1 MARLDFCPLP
11 VDQMHG
17 GQTEW
22 RMSKIHI
29 FIISSLIGF
38 TTLPVY
44 AGQVTDAA
52 VAAEKFADEGK
63 FDDALAKINEAK
75 DSIWNASPL
84 IIHNATI
91 VSADPAGYGIYDIRP
106 NNEFKADEKII
117 IYSEPAGFAYGRD
130 GDFYVIELALDFEI
144 KDSSGASLA
153 KQADFSKWTI
163 RSRVPNKEF
172 MGKLDYSF
180 NGIKPGD
187 YEVITTVRDKNAD
200 SSAEF
205 STKFKIVP

>member
-1 MARLDFCPLP
+1 
-11 VDQMHG
+11 
-17 GQTEW
+17 
-22 RMSKIHI
+22 MSKIQAL
-29 FIISSLIGF
+29 IISTLLGL
-38 TTLPVY
+38 TPLPVY
-44 AGQVTDAA
+44 AGQVVDAA
-52 VAAEKFADEGK
+52 QAAEKLASEGK
-63 FDDALAKINEAK
+63 FDDALAKINAAR
-75 DSIWNASPL
+75 DSIWDDSPL
-84 IIHNATI
+84 VIHNATT

-106 NNEFKADEKII
+106 NNEFKANEKII
-117 IYSEPAGFAYGRD
+117 IYTEPTGFAYGRD
-130 GDFYVIELALDFEI
+130 GDFYVVDLALDFEV
-144 KDSSGASLA
+144 KDSTGASLA

>member
-1 MARLDFCPLP
+1 
-11 VDQMHG
+11 
-17 GQTEW
+17 
-22 RMSKIHI
+22 MSKFHTLY
-29 FIISSLIGF
+29 ISALIGF
-38 TTLPVY
+38 APLQAY
-44 AGQVTDAA
+44 AGPVADAA
-52 VAAEKFADEGK
+52 VAAEKLADEGK

-75 DSIWNASPL
+75 DTIWDASPL

-106 NNEFKADEKII
+106 NNEFKGDEKIT
-117 IYSEPAGFAYGRD
+117 IYSEPTGFAYGRD
-130 GDFYVIELALDFEI
+130 GDFYVVELALDFEI
-144 KDSSGASLA
+144 KDGSGASLA

-205 STKFKIVP
+205 STKFKIVQ

>member
-1 MARLDFCPLP
+1 MSKIQALFISALIGFMPLP
-11 VDQMHG
+11 VCAG
-17 GQTEW
+17 
-22 RMSKIHI
+22 
-29 FIISSLIGF
+29 
-38 TTLPVY
+38 PV
-44 AGQVTDAA
+44 ADAA
-52 VAAEKFADEGK
+52 AAAEKLADEGK

-75 DSIWNASPL
+75 NSIWESSPL
-84 IIHNATI
+84 VIHNATI
-91 VSADPAGYGIYDIRP
+91 VSADPGGYGIYDIRP

-117 IYSEPAGFAYGRD
+117 IYSEPTGFAYGRD
-130 GDFYVIELALDFEI
+130 GDFYVVDLALDFEI
-144 KDSSGASLA
+144 KDGSGASLA

-180 NGIKPGD
+180 NGIKPGE

-200 SSAEF
+200 STAEF